1 MLFAPFG
8 TPKIPKTHYCSLL
21 HTFLGCRLISLV
33 HLEWENS
40 QQGGERTTIG
50 LIWFLPKSL
59 VWDSTV
65 WWRNSGYEGRD
76 WVQILPVVMDKL
88 LSRSLFPPIWNEYN
102 NISQRFWGEKVLNIK
117 CLLIMEQAIR
127 WKMQAVC
134 LLTHL
139 TFLTMILWWAYG
151 HFISFALLTHQ
162 KASVMILVSQ
172 LTQRPR

>member
-8 TPKIPKTHYCSLL
+8 TPKIPKAHHCSLL
-21 HTFLGCRLISLV
+21 HTFLGWRLILLV

-40 QQGGERTTIG
+40 QQGGERPTIG

-65 WWRNSGYEGRD
+65 WWRNSGYEGRG
-76 WVQILPVVMDKL
+76 WVQILPVGTDKL
-88 LSRSLFPPIWNEYN
+88 LSRSLFPPIWNEN
-102 NISQRFWGEKVLNIK
+102 NISQRFWEEKILNIK

-127 WKMQAVC
+127 CKMQAVC

-139 TFLTMILWWAYG
+139 TFLTIIRWWADG
-151 HFISFALLTHQ
+151 HFISFSLLTHQ
-162 KASVMILVSQ
+162 KANVIILASQ
-172 LTQRPR
+172 LTRRPR